1 MYLLGLVSPSARV
14 TFPNESDSVCLA
26 HILISSPAPLG
37 SNPPTSAQ
45 STRAPHV
52 FPLQVVPTQL
62 PPHHSTWSL
71 CLVYF
76 LCPCPCPLSPLCHL
90 VSSSSPRGPGPSR
103 CQREKAPQSRAAEG
117 CDGLSLRSMIE
128 PLTHWDVVD
137 CVSAFLPW
145 KMHTGP
151 SGEEHVI
158 EVAFV

>member
-26 HILISSPAPLG
+26 HILISSPAPWDPAL
-37 SNPPTSAQ
+37 PPQHRAH
-45 STRAPHV
+45 APHV
-52 FPLQVVPTQL
+52 SF
-62 PPHHSTWSL
+62 HFRSR
-71 CLVYF
+71 
-76 LCPCPCPLSPLCHL
+76 PLSSPPTTPPGRSAWCTFCAPVLVPFHPFCHL
-90 VSSSSPRGPGPSR
+90 VSPSSPRGPGPSR

-117 CDGLSLRSMIE
+117 CDGLSLRSMTE